1 VAPSLLA
8 PLIHGRARLL
18 ILSFLL
24 RSPRAHTFT
33 DLRNALDF
41 TDGSLSINLGKLEA
55 GGLVRVQK
63 TFVGKK
69 PQTAVRITAKG
80 KREFQSYVHQLQD
93 IVPGL

>member
-1 VAPSLLA
+1 MAPSLLT

-24 RSPRAHTFT
+24 RAPRAHTFIE
-33 DLRNALDF
+33 LRNALDF

-63 TFVGKK
+63 SFVGKK
-69 PQTAVRITAKG
+69 PQTSVRVTAKG
-80 KREFQSYVHQLQD
+80 KREFQNYLVQLQG
-93 IVPGL
+93 ILPEL

>member
-1 VAPSLLA
+1 MAPSLLA

-63 TFVGKK
+63 T
-69 PQTAVRITAKG
+69 
-80 KREFQSYVHQLQD
+80 
-93 IVPGL
+93 